1 MLWGKRK
8 KEETESSMT
17 WERDDSGVHV
27 VRIRG
32 LITDDT
38 FKRLRDQ
45 AAKQL
50 ATVRSV
56 KGLIVLEGFEGW
68 GKGQAAGNLD
78 LMLRYDAQMEK
89 LAVVG
94 DQKWREEF
102 LMFLGAGYRHA
113 KVRFFATE
121 ELQKARDWLA

>member
-8 KEETESSMT
+8 KEETESSIT

-56 KGLIVLEGFEGW
+56 KGLIFLERFEGW
-68 GKGQAAGNLD
+68 GKGREAGNLD

-94 DQKWREEF
+94 DLKWREEF

>member
-8 KEETESSMT
+8 KEETESSIT
-17 WERDDSGVHV
+17 WEQDDSGVHV

-38 FKRLRDQ
+38 FKRLGDQ
-45 AAKQL
+45 GAQQLGMAKG
-50 ATVRSV
+50 A

-68 GKGQAAGNLD
+68 GKGREAGNLN
-78 LMLRYDAQMEK
+78 LMLRYDAQIEK

-94 DQKWREEF
+94 DQKWKEDF

-113 KVRFFATE
+113 QVRFFATE

>member
-8 KEETESSMT
+8 KKETDSSIT
-17 WERDDSGVHV
+17 WERDDRGVHV

-38 FKRLRDQ
+38 FKRLGDQ
-45 AAKQL
+45 GAQQL
-50 ATVRSV
+50 GTQREA

-68 GKGQAAGNLD
+68 GKGREAGNLN

-94 DQKWREEF
+94 DLRWQEDF

-121 ELQKARDWLA
+121 ELQKARDWLG